1 MPVTRRKTKTAV
13 VAATTT
19 SNEPAASARASSTA
33 PTRRS
38 TRKTSRV
45 PTKDVVLTDS
55 DSDHDEPV
63 EQPKPKRRRQKELEQ
78 PAVAR
83 ASSSTAPVADDKD
96 ENGPA
101 RRVTRSAARA
111 KRTTPAP
118 AVAEDVDMGEPEAAS
133 SKGKGKAKATPA
145 KVLGPIPADWVPHAI
160 DEPIPDSDDEADH
173 ADAAHLASAMAESQ
187 QYHASSSSQ
196 GASQQQRLADV
207 DDGADDED
215 HEEVPE
221 EATSWWHFYP
231 DFLDTSLGQERNGLN
246 PVADNDDALLA
257 AAVNDGMRRVRGHE
271 FNEALPRAG
280 AGAAVGANADGAELR
295 PMVQHDDEEEDED
308 NAKAQVRPGWQ
319 RNENEL
325 FLCSDSVRIMTR
337 LPMPPE
343 TIDMATFQCI
353 EPVIVASV
361 QPRISVS
368 MYVCRP
374 VILPTQHFSYWWGIE
389 TENVIYTHPNLMA
402 MTDDEIQALTVADF
416 AEIEARDP
424 YTERLKRV
432 LPSEGRE
439 TWERVNDEGFAVP
452 KTPIERSLQPS
463 LMLKLD
469 QDAVARHDGDWPEDP
484 DANFHQMSYAA
495 GRHLDV
501 KSSGSCLCDWTPE
514 HAKYYHV
521 VLRTIK
527 GQEYAPPD
535 NAPDAGFL
543 ARQPGYSYVCDI
555 YLRVKEANEA
565 FRAGTKIPQV
575 NEFFNRLLYRV
586 GYRFN
591 AVPPALYVPDTLECN
606 QGEAPTP
613 AGFQLT
619 LRDFQQRTLAWLLSL
634 ERSRRS
640 RTIQAHQVTETA
652 TKEQEEEFMRCELTG
667 RPRWLQL
674 GPGGLFV
681 NTATF
686 EAAADPAARERG
698 WAADTLPMGPLECR
712 GALEVSKMGS
722 GKTIMALSLVAANPF
737 KSVRGIVWDNSQDKD
752 RYLISRATLVV
763 VRSDLVSQWVA
774 EAQKALPPGAKIVQL
789 ATIRDYREVSWDDVL
804 LADVVI
810 VSLSFLQNK
819 NYQDRVTKVAKTS
832 GRYCLPLDVYKMHA
846 DQDMWPDRYRRW
858 KQWSQ
863 ETLSGA
869 ARAVND
875 RIDSY
880 IAELRER
887 GRARFGPE
895 KNKVILERVYWHR
908 LVIDECHELSH
919 VMGARS
925 HHVNYNLRVAET
937 LLFSLKTRFRLGLTG
952 TPPINHVAN
961 VVALA
966 EVVGVR
972 NLPTTAVDAQ
982 AFLNSHVRRNNPEL
996 EVPPVHYRTNW
1007 VNLTPAEVGLMAS
1020 HQLHSVRSRL
1030 MMCNHHQIN
1039 DLVTAITG
1047 TTATSVD
1054 EVAARVQ
1061 TARQDKMMSLVARGR
1076 RTQNEL
1082 ASLVVRMEDLI
1093 ELVPADQLADLPVTI
1108 GLTITNDDRIEVAG
1122 QDVRERLVRY
1132 VTIPNDGAGNGED
1145 VMDEPVELPEAVDL
1159 SRVKNLTA
1167 DARATARRIV
1177 ALCGDLIEIQEQLRH
1192 VTAQFRF
1199 MSTVLDAI
1207 RDAEDQACPVC
1218 MEDINPVDPI
1228 VITKCAHVYCDACA
1242 QILLAQPRRMCAMC
1256 RGELDGPG
1264 ATTRMMIERKRNQ
1277 EGDGDQAMDGD
1288 AQDGDDEDEE
1298 EDEDG
1303 VDLAKY
1309 GSKIKALVYFVRR
1322 VLRED
1327 PTAKL
1332 ILFSQF
1338 HLLTAL
1344 MSQAFSEFGIGNVKL
1359 MGGNVITKRRAVTL
1373 FRNDPDMK
1381 ILFLSAEDSV
1391 SGLQLTEANHVVIV
1405 HPFLGASE
1413 AMARAYELQG
1423 IARAVRAGQKR
1434 EVTITRFVTRG
1445 TIEEELTA
1453 RRSDVAQ
1460 PGQAEQAEQQAEQQ
1474 QQGENAAVAA
1484 Q

>member
-1 MPVTRRKTKTAV
+1 MPRATRRKTKAAA
-13 VAATTT
+13 VAAATS
-19 SNEPAASARASSTA
+19 SNEPAASSSSSSAA
-33 PTRRS
+33 PRRS
-38 TRKTSRV
+38 TRKTRRV
-45 PTKDVVLTDS
+45 SAKSVVVIDS
-55 DSDHDEPV
+55 DSDHDEPA
-63 EQPKPKRRRQKELEQ
+63 EQPKPKRRRQKEPAQ
-78 PAVAR
+78 PVAAC
-83 ASSSTAPVADDKD
+83 ASSSTAPVADDED
-96 ENGPA
+96 DDGSV
-101 RRVTRSAARA
+101 RRVTRNAARV
-111 KRTTPAP
+111 KRTAPAP

-133 SKGKGKAKATPA
+133 SKGKGKVKAKD
-145 KVLGPIPADWVPHAI
+145 LEPIPADWVPHAI
-160 DEPIPDSDDEADH
+160 DEPIPDSDEEADH
-173 ADAAHLASAMAESQ
+173 ADAAHFASAMAESQ
-187 QYHASSSSQ
+187 QYHASSSQ
-196 GASQQQRLADV
+196 GASQQRPAGAANDAD
-207 DDGADDED
+207 ADDQ
-215 HEEVPE
+215 EEVPE

-231 DFLDTSLGQERNGLN
+231 DVLDTSSLYERNGLN
-246 PVADNDDALLA
+246 PVADNDDALLV
-257 AAVNDGMRRVRGHE
+257 AAVNDGMRRFRGYE

-280 AGAAVGANADGAELR
+280 AGAAAGANADAAEPR
-295 PMVQHDDEEEDED
+295 PMVQRDDEEEDEG
-308 NAKAQVRPGWQ
+308 NAEAQVRPEWQ

-325 FLCSDSVRIMTR
+325 FLCRESVRITTR

-353 EPVIVASV
+353 EPVVVASV
-361 QPRISVS
+361 LPRISVS
-368 MYVCRP
+368 MHVRRP
-374 VILPTQHFSYWWGIE
+374 VILPTRHFSYWWGIE
-389 TENVIYTHPNLMA
+389 TETVTYAHPNLMA

-424 YTERLKRV
+424 YTDQFKRV
-432 LPSEGRE
+432 LPSEGRA

-452 KTPIERSLQPS
+452 KTPIDRSLQRS

-484 DANFHQMSYAA
+484 DANFHQKSYAA

-501 KSSGSCLCDWTPE
+501 KSGGNYLWKWTAE

-527 GQEYAPPD
+527 DYEYAPPD
-535 NAPDAGFL
+535 NAPDPEFL
-543 ARQPGYSYVCDI
+543 ARQSGYSYVCDI

-575 NEFFNRLLYRV
+575 SEFFNRLLYQV
-586 GYRFN
+586 GDRFN
-591 AVPPALYVPDTLECN
+591 TVPPALYVPDTLECN

-613 AGFQLT
+613 PGFQLT

-652 TKEQEEEFMRCELTG
+652 TKEQEEAFQTCELTG

-674 GPGGLFV
+674 GPGGMFL
-681 NTATF
+681 NTTTF
-686 EAAADPAARERG
+686 EAVADPAARARG
-698 WAADTLPMGPLECR
+698 WAADTLPMAPLECR

-737 KSVRGIVWDNSQDKD
+737 KSVRSIVWDDPQDKD
-752 RYLISRATLVV
+752 RYLVSRATLVV

-789 ATIRDYREVSWDDVL
+789 ATIRDYREISWDDVL

-819 NYQDRVTKVAKTS
+819 NYEDRVTKVAKTS
-832 GRYCLPLDVYKMHA
+832 GRYCLPRHVYEMHS
-846 DQDMWPDRYRRW
+846 DQDMWPDRHRRW

-875 RIDSY
+875 RIDLH

-919 VMGARS
+919 VMGARTY
-925 HHVNYNLRVAET
+925 HVNYNLRVAET
-937 LLFSLKTRFRLGLTG
+937 LLFALKTRFRLGLTG

-972 NLPTTAVDAQ
+972 NLPGTAVDAQ

-996 EVPPVHYRTNW
+996 EVPPVHYQTNW

-1020 HQLHSVRSRL
+1020 YQQHSVRSRL

-1061 TARQDKMMSLVARGR
+1061 TARQDKMLSLVARGR

-1082 ASLVVRMEDLI
+1082 APLVVRMEDLI
-1093 ELVPADQLADLPVTI
+1093 ELVPADQLADLPATI
-1108 GLTITNDDRIEVAG
+1108 GLTITNDDRIEITG
-1122 QDVRERLVRY
+1122 QDVREWLVRY
-1132 VTIPNDGAGNGED
+1132 VTVPDDGAGNGD
-1145 VMDEPVELPEAVDL
+1145 DAMDEPVELPEAVDL
-1159 SRVKNLTA
+1159 SRVKNLSA

-1177 ALCGDLIEIQEQLRH
+1177 ALCGDLVEIQAQLRH

-1199 MSTVLDAI
+1199 MSTVLDTI

-1218 MEDINPVDPI
+1218 MEDIHPGDPI

-1242 QILLAQPRRMCAMC
+1242 QILLAQPRRVCAMC
-1256 RGELDGPG
+1256 RGELDGAG
-1264 ATTRMMIERKRNQ
+1264 ATTRMIIERKRNQ

-1288 AQDGDDEDEE
+1288 AQDGDQEDEKE
-1298 EDEDG
+1298 EDG

-1309 GSKIKALVYFVRR
+1309 GSKIKALVHFVRR

-1423 IARAVRAGQKR
+1423 IARAVRAGQER

-1453 RRSDVAQ
+1453 RRSDVVQ
-1460 PGQAEQAEQQAEQQ
+1460 PGQAEQAEQQAKQQQQ